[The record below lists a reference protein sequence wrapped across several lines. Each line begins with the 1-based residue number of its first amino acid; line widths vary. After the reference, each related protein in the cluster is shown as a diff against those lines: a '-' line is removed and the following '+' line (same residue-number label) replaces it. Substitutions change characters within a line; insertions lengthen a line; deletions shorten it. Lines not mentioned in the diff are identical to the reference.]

1 MLKMTTKL
9 VLFVCIILFSFL
21 VLTVKSE
28 SCKNITREDIES
40 HLSTKT
46 PYRTIANFNDQP
58 LVMKGC
64 RPIRL
69 WAIIRHG
76 TRNPS
81 KKVIKQAKTKLM
93 AIKEELITKR
103 DSDLCPEF
111 LQRLNFWQFNVTSE
125 EEKFLVAEGED
136 ELIELAERMQKRFP
150 QLLPEDYDPNMF
162 YFKYTATQRTLKS
175 AQSFATGLFGRH
187 KIGEIV
193 YPEAL
198 HKDPVLRFYKLCS
211 RWQSDVD
218 DNPQTFDNVR
228 KFLQSEQ
235 MLDAIKQLQNKTKLS
250 HLDANTIR
258 LIYTIC
264 GFETA
269 WQRRKEPSVWCQ
281 LFDRHTMKIL
291 EFAEDLEYYWND
303 GYGYEL
309 THRIACPAIENM
321 FKHIDPQSSLPNSTF
336 YFTHSGTLLKL
347 LAHLGLYNDQK
358 PLTYQDFDKQRKWR
372 TSVIDAF
379 ASNVAFVLYECDNSD
394 PMVLTMH
401 QERVVHI
408 PGCPQDSDLCS
419 LKKLRQL
426 FAESVDNCN
435 FDELCF
441 K

>member
-1 MLKMTTKL
+1 MCNI
-9 VLFVCIILFSFL
+9 FIIIISLSFL
-21 VLTVKSE
+21 TVGYCADDKCRGSI
-28 SCKNITREDIES
+28 SREDIES

-46 PYRTIANFNDQP
+46 PYRAIANFNDKP
-58 LVMKGC
+58 LVIEGC
-64 RPIRL
+64 QPQRL
-69 WAIIRHG
+69 WAVIRHG

-81 KKVIKQAKTKLM
+81 KKVIKKAKTKLM
-93 AIKEELITKR
+93 DIKQDILSRE
-103 DSDLCPEF
+103 DVDMCPDF
-111 LQRLNFWQFNVTSE
+111 LQRLKTWQFNVSAE

-136 ELIELAERMQKRFP
+136 ELLELAERMQNRFP
-150 QLLPEDYDPNMF
+150 QLLPEEYDPSRF

-218 DNPQTFDNVR
+218 KNPQTFDNVR
-228 KFLQSEQ
+228 KFLQGGQ
-235 MLDAIKQLQNKTKLS
+235 MLHVIEHLRQITRLS
-250 HLDANTIR
+250 HLDANTVR

-269 WQRRKEPSVWCQ
+269 WQRRKAPSVWCQ
-281 LFDRHTMKIL
+281 LFDRNTLKTL
-291 EFAEDLEYYWND
+291 EFVEDLEYYWND

-309 THRIACPAIENM
+309 THRIACPAMANM

-336 YFTHSGTLLKL
+336 YFTHSGTVLKL
-347 LAHLGLYNDQK
+347 LAHLGLYKDQM
-358 PLTYQDFDKQRKWR
+358 PLTHQDFDKERKWR
-372 TSVIDAF
+372 TSTIDAF
-379 ASNVAFVLYECDNSD
+379 ASNVAFGLYECNNRE

-401 QERVVHI
+401 QERVIHI

-419 LKKLRQL
+419 LSTLRQL
-426 FAESVDNCN
+426 FADSVDNCN
-435 FDELCF
+435 FEEMCF